1 MGHTNTVCKK
11 DTPGRHLLQI
21 PTKEALV
28 FDKVHTDLLSDLLNN
43 VF

>member
-11 DTPGRHLLQI
+11 DTLWRHLLQV

-28 FDKVHTDLLSDLLNN
+28 FDKVHTDLFGDLLNN